1 MINFAIPKRK
11 MDLQISDKRRFTPN
25 LALQITT
32 LAIQQGAVD
41 LLARLL
47 VVSNP
52 EVRAAAVYALGT
64 LIQASASEWQH

>member
-1 MINFAIPKRK
+1 MH
-11 MDLQISDKRRFTPN
+11 LQ
-25 LALQITT
+25 TT
-32 LAIQQGAVD
+32 MLAIQQGAVD

-64 LIQASASEWQH
+64 LIQASFSILY